1 MMQRIKQS
9 RLFLLTTLP
18 LTFSVGCSA
27 LDNGS
32 DGSSASSG
40 ETGADGS
47 GTATTTGGSAMTIYE
62 IQQGV
67 ADGSVFDGDAVSVSE
82 VVVTSP
88 IVDKNGEQ
96 TVYVQES
103 AGGEWSGIALFAP
116 GGFGQELNV
125 GDVVSFS
132 GSVSEFF
139 DHTQIAIA
147 AGEDLSVS
155 SSGAP
160 LEPATVAA
168 TDIATGAATAENWES
183 VLVRVENVACTVAV
197 NMYGEFQVED
207 SLLVD
212 DYFLVA
218 ANQPSVEPVVG
229 DEFARIDGILT
240 YNFEEFK
247 LAPRDADDVDAGGS
261 SDTSGGDGDS
271 TGGDGDISIYD
282 VQMGVVGVG
291 TTVTLTD
298 VIVTSPTDP
307 DNETFYVQEEAGG
320 EYSGISVWVMD
331 PTGLSV
337 GPGDLVTLTGVYQE
351 YFDNSQIVLTAT
363 SDLNVTGAATV
374 PDPALVAPADVATN
388 GSAQENWEG
397 VLVRVENVSV
407 TDDALGFGDFLVTD
421 GLRVDDYFFPMN
433 TFVVPANGTAY
444 SSITG
449 IMTFAFDDARLSIR
463 DENDLVAQ

>member
-18 LTFSVGCSA
+18 LTLSAGCSA

-32 DGSSASSG
+32 DGSGTPSS

-47 GTATTTGGSAMTIYE
+47 GTTTGGSAMTIYE

-67 ADGSVFDGDAVSVSE
+67 ADGSVSDGEAVTVNE

-88 IVDKNGEQ
+88 VVDKDGQQ

-103 AGGEWSGIALFAP
+103 PGGEWSGIAVFSA

-139 DHTQIAIA
+139 DHTQISLAS
-147 AGEDLSVS
+147 GEDLSVS
-155 SSGAP
+155 SSGTP
-160 LEPATVAA
+160 LEPMTVSAA
-168 TDIATGAATAENWES
+168 DIATGSATAENWES

-197 NMYGEFQVED
+197 NMYGEFQVDD
-207 SLLVD
+207 SLVVD

-218 ANQPSVEPVVG
+218 ANQPSIEPNVG
-229 DEFARIDGILT
+229 DEFMRIDGLLT

-247 LAPRDADDVDAGGS
+247 LAPRDADDVDAGASG
-261 SDTSGGDGDS
+261 DTTGGDGDS
-271 TGGDGDISIYD
+271 TGGDGDVSIYD
-282 VQMGVVGVG
+282 VQMGTVGVG
-291 TTVTLTD
+291 STVTLTD
-298 VIVTSPTDP
+298 VVVTSPTDP
-307 DNETFYVQEEAGG
+307 DNEVFYVQEEAGG
-320 EYSGISVWVMD
+320 EYSGISVYLMD
-331 PTGLSV
+331 ATGLDV
-337 GPGDLVTLTGVYQE
+337 APGDLVTLTGTYE
-351 YFDNSQIVLTAT
+351 EFFENSQIVVASTA
-363 SDLNVTGAATV
+363 DLSVTGAASV
-374 PDPALVAPADVATN
+374 PTPSVVAPGDVATN

-407 TDDALGFGDFLVTD
+407 TDDALGFGDFQVTD
-421 GLRVDDYFFPMN
+421 GLRVDDFFFPMD
-433 TFVVPANGTAY
+433 TFVVPANGTAF

-449 IMTFAFDDARLSIR
+449 IMTYAFDDARLSIR
-463 DENDLVAQ
+463 DDNDLVAQ